1 MIANHGWEDAMPAK
15 KTRLEREKELQTLLG
30 SLAGKAELEAL
41 ADHYAASS
49 QRIRPGRMSLVTY
62 ILVCERE
69 RDMIAD

>member
-1 MIANHGWEDAMPAK
+1 MTAK

-49 QRIRPGRMSLVTY
+49 QRIRP
-62 ILVCERE
+62 
-69 RDMIAD
+69 

>member
-1 MIANHGWEDAMPAK
+1 MTAK
-15 KTRLEREKELQTLLG
+15 KTRLAREKELQTLL
-30 SLAGKAELEAL
+30 SSPAGKAELEAL
-41 ADHYAASS
+41 ADRYAASS

>member
-1 MIANHGWEDAMPAK
+1 MTAK

-41 ADHYAASS
+41 ADRYAASS
-49 QRIRPGRMSLVTY
+49 QTIRPGRTSLVTY

-69 RDMIAD
+69 RDIIAD

>member
-1 MIANHGWEDAMPAK
+1 VIGSHGWEEAITAK

-41 ADHYAASS
+41 ADRYAASS
-49 QRIRPGRMSLVTY
+49 QKIRPGRTSLVTY

>member
-1 MIANHGWEDAMPAK
+1 MTAK

-41 ADHYAASS
+41 ADRYADSS
-49 QRIRPGRMSLVTY
+49 QRIRPGRTSLVTY

>member
-1 MIANHGWEDAMPAK
+1 MTAK
-15 KTRLEREKELQTLLG
+15 KTRVDREKELQALLG

-41 ADHYAASS
+41 ADRYAATS

>member
-1 MIANHGWEDAMPAK
+1 MTAK
-15 KTRLEREKELQTLLG
+15 KTRLAREKELQTLLR

-41 ADHYAASS
+41 ADRYAGSS

-69 RDMIAD
+69 RNMIAD